1 MKKLCLLII
10 CLPILVFSQT
20 NNECYRSS
28 NKEFKDSL
36 IQEMFILV
44 NNHRISHNL
53 QKLEW
58 CKKIQKSCLS
68 HSKYMAYQ
76 NVMSHNETNKS
87 NKYYTGTH
95 CWNRSKFDVCGENIL
110 ARHEFSSKDYNP
122 WNKKIKNA
130 KELALEM
137 FTQWKT
143 SPAHNKNMLDPNWN
157 YFAFDYYGY
166 INTKKKYWDLFY
178 ATQLFR

>member
-36 IQEMFILV
+36 IHEMFELV
-44 NNHRISHNL
+44 NSYRISK
-53 QKLEW
+53 KLHTLIW
-58 CKKIQKSCLS
+58 DKKLQKSCKK
-68 HSKYMAYQ
+68 HSMYQAY
-76 NVMSHNETNKS
+76 ENKLCHFQY
-87 NKYYTGTH
+87 NKKNPYYTGKYHTD
-95 CWNRSKFDVCGENIL
+95 RSKCKSENCL
-110 ARHEFSSKDYNP
+110 VRYEFNSKDYNP
-122 WNKKIKNA
+122 WNKKIKSA
-130 KELALEM
+130 KEIALEM
-137 FTQWKT
+137 FIQWKN
-143 SPAHNKNMLDPNWN
+143 SPGHNKNMLDPNWN

-166 INTKKKYWDLFY
+166 VDIQKKYWDLFY